1 MNKKIKKN
9 ISVLIIGFLVLIFV
23 FNQNLFKKLYNIINI
38 DYEDRISNVSGFC
51 SDDSIGYLL
60 SLKKKFNF
68 KFNPQVI
75 NYEDSVPDSNWAIY
89 DTNLKNNFDYKILLN
104 YPSELSI
111 KFTPTENYFY
121 SKNTSKY
128 ATGLSGIIFDLKVE
142 NINFNSEIIIYR
154 KNYGSEKKEIIYKKL
169 FNEIIYSNELIKIDF
184 NTKKINNI
192 YKPIMLEI
200 QNLDKNKIQ
209 NINSIKI
216 ILKNEFDLKNF
227 EIIDSYQNCYYIK

>member
-9 ISVLIIGFLVLIFV
+9 ISVLIIGFLVLIFI
-23 FNQNLFKKLYNIINI
+23 FNQNLFRKLYNIINI
-38 DYEDRISNVSGFC
+38 DHVDRLSNVSGFC
-51 SDDSIGYLL
+51 SDDSIGYVL
-60 SLKKKFNF
+60 SLKKKFKF

-89 DTNLKNNFDYKILLN
+89 DTNLKNNYDYKILLN
-104 YPSELSI
+104 YPYELSI
-111 KFTPTENYFY
+111 KFTPAGNYFY
-121 SKNTSKY
+121 SKDTSKY

-142 NINFNSEIIIYR
+142 NINLNSKIIIYR
-154 KNYGSEKKEIIYKKL
+154 KNYGSKKKEIIYKKL
-169 FNEIIYSNELIKIDF
+169 FNELIYSNELIKIDF
-184 NTKKINNI
+184 NTRKINNI

-200 QNLDKNKIQ
+200 QNLDENKTQ

-227 EIIDSYQNCYYIK
+227 KIIDSYQNCYYIK